1 VAVFSRVNL
10 FKGDP
15 SKIDDAVSDF
25 ESNGFSE
32 IEQLDGYVGFRIMVD
47 RDGGEVMAVGFFD
60 SEEARQASEDKVKD
74 ARARFAENVGMT
86 GEAEVHRYEI
96 VFDRQNF

>member
-1 VAVFSRVNL
+1 MAVFSRVNL

-25 ESNGFSE
+25 ESNGFPE
-32 IEQLDGYVGFRIMVD
+32 IEKLDGFVGFRIMVD
-47 RDGGEVMAVGFFD
+47 RESGEVMAVGFFD
-60 SEEARQASEDKVKD
+60 SAENRQASEDQVKD
-74 ARARFAENVGMT
+74 IRARFAENVGMS